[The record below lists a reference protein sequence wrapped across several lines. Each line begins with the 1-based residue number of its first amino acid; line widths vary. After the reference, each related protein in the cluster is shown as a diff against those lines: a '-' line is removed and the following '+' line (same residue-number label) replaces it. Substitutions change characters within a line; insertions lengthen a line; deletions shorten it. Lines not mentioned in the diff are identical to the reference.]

1 MNRRQ
6 KLSQVDQKLSSTIP
20 GFITHVTAGII
31 VPGTIIPE
39 LNPVVLWTTVPRGNS
54 ICYVGTLELLGTPS
68 VLFDV
73 PWSTTISGTSST
85 APGLCGLSFPSGPS
99 SEGQLEVCSN
109 FWSLSFKAF
118 SAFCLKKNKKNEEAF
133 EVQSLTSVSFFV
145 LIKKVFT
152 TTSFKILQMNVL
164 KVRDWNGVMF
174 KRVIRNLLENTE
186 PIWYCVYN
194 CRASLIFP
202 SQGPLHEALSCLYQ
216 IFQRDS
222 SSTWLQKSSLPSDT

>member
-20 GFITHVTAGII
+20 GFIAYVT
-31 VPGTIIPE
+31 GTIIPE
-39 LNPVVLWTTVPRGNS
+39 LNPVMLWTTVPRGNS

-118 SAFCLKKNKKNEEAF
+118 SAFCLKKKKKKKKNQEAF

-152 TTSFKILQMNVL
+152 TTSYKILQMNVL

-174 KRVIRNLLENTE
+174 KRAKRNLLENTE
-186 PIWYCVYN
+186 PIWYRVYS

-202 SQGPLHEALSCLYQ
+202 SQGPLHEALGSCLYQ

-222 SSTWLQKSSLPSDT
+222 SST

>member
-1 MNRRQ
+1 M
-6 KLSQVDQKLSSTIP
+6 
-20 GFITHVTAGII
+20 
-31 VPGTIIPE
+31 
-39 LNPVVLWTTVPRGNS
+39 LWTTLPSANS
-54 ICYVGTLELLGTPS
+54 ICYVGTLELFGTPS

-118 SAFCLKKNKKNEEAF
+118 SAFCLKKKKKKKTRKHLKY
-133 EVQSLTSVSFFV
+133 SLWHLSVSLFQ
-145 LIKKVFT
+145 LKKVFT
-152 TTSFKILQMNVL
+152 TTSYKILQMNVL

-174 KRVIRNLLENTE
+174 KRAKRNLLENTE
-186 PIWYCVYN
+186 PIWYRVYS

-202 SQGPLHEALSCLYQ
+202 SQGPLHEALGSCLYQ

-222 SSTWLQKSSLPSDT
+222 SSTSLQKSSLPSDT